1 MDYPRAR
8 LFSTRRKENLL
19 FSRVIHARF
28 LLMQRKTNRQ
38 KKKRDS
44 EPCIYELNRYKK
56 KEGQNISSN
65 SVKIEKKKW
74 HTHAHLNG

>member
-28 LLMQRKTNRQ
+28 LLMQ
-38 KKKRDS
+38 KKKENKQTKKDG
-44 EPCIYELNRYKK
+44 EPSMFGLNRYKK
-56 KEGQNISSN
+56 KETKHKLKPSENR
-65 SVKIEKKKW
+65 KKSGT
-74 HTHAHLNG
+74 HTHT